1 MASLPAARHLARLV
15 GTSDSRKALRVGAQ
29 IYINFMSLTRRS
41 GWLQGHIS
49 KQAARDP
56 TKADRARRA
65 LLTAAERHLTFADLF
80 SGRGARAVPTRDISV
95 MWCADLLRPQS
106 SIAGRLEDPNSTAWY
121 DHQQH
126 PVWKSKF
133 YGAFVLNRRVDL
145 HAIDATPARWRGDA
159 GSSPLDRTRTA
170 ASSPRND
177 LVKNTP
183 DGLVDF
189 HTGTCSASPAAPP
202 AARVRSL
209 AGAS

>member
-1 MASLPAARHLARLV
+1 MTSLPAARHLARLV
-15 GTSDSRKALRVGAQ
+15 GTTDRRKALRVGAQ

-106 SIAGRLEDPNSTAWY
+106 SIAGRLEDPTSSTAWY

-133 YGAFVLNRRVDL
+133 YGAFMLNRRVDL
-145 HAIDATPARWRGDA
+145 HAIDATPA
-159 GSSPLDRTRTA
+159 
-170 ASSPRND
+170 
-177 LVKNTP
+177 
-183 DGLVDF
+183 
-189 HTGTCSASPAAPP
+189 
-202 AARVRSL
+202 
-209 AGAS
+209 